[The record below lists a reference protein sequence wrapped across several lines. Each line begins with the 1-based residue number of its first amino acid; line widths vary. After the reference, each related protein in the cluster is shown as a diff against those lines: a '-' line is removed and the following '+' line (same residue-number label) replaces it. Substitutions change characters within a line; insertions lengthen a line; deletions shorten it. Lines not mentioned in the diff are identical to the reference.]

1 MQTCKKHADEP
12 GKITGQDS
20 SAGVP
25 VFVYLSPGVDVAA
38 SVEALGRKRGFTA
51 DGGRYAAVSLG
62 QGQEPIAMTQ
72 LARAREVGGWVLLQN
87 IHLTIGW
94 TAGPLEKA
102 VDKLAQGSHPDF
114 RRVLHVARAQSL
126 AACMQPR

>member
-1 MQTCKKHADEP
+1 MRAKGGPNARRP
-12 GKITGQDS
+12 AAQDS
-20 SAGVP
+20 AAGVP

-38 SVEALGRKRGFTA
+38 SVEALGRKLGFTA

-62 QGQEPIAMTQ
+62 PGLAPSAMGQGAA
-72 LARAREVGGWVLLQN
+72 ARAAGGWVLLQN

-94 TAGPLEKA
+94 TSGPLEKA

-114 RRVLHVARAQSL
+114 RCARL
-126 AACMQPR
+126 LG